1 MKTNQKTMVRKKK
14 RNRAVLGDL
23 LKKYHTG
30 MEMAVSGKELEL
42 ALGIRRDTIQKMV
55 HQLRME
61 GVPICSSSSGYF
73 YAQTRQELAET
84 VARFNKHITT
94 MVQTESRLL
103 GTAPDE
109 KEEIVFTLPDEGLK
123 VSFNIKSMKKG

>member
-1 MKTNQKTMVRKKK
+1 MNNTNSKK
-14 RNRAVLGDL
+14 NLL
-23 LKKYHTG
+23 CSNLKKYHMG
-30 MEMAVSGKELEL
+30 AEHSISGKELEYVI
-42 ALGIRRDTIQKMV
+42 GVDRDTIQKMV